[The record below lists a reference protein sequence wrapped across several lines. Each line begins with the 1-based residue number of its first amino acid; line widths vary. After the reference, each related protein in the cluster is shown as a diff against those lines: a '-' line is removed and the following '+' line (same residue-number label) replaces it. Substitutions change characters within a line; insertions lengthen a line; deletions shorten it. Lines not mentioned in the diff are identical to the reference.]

1 MNQEQDEI
9 FTQLYHKYFNQIKL
23 YIMSFISDPHLAEEI
38 AQDTFHT
45 AMTKIDDL
53 ISTDPPIA
61 WLKKTAKYKV
71 LNAQRKRMR
80 HLKHFLSLDDPL
92 TPQIITETSVEDLV
106 IVADELRQQEPVE
119 KRIYDALSPEERILF
134 QRAILDQIPYSQLSE
149 ELNITLW
156 TCQKRVQRLR
166 TKLQKKLSQNGKDNF
181 DN

>member
-1 MNQEQDEI
+1 MNLEQNKL
-9 FTQLYHKYFNQIKL
+9 FTQLYNKHFNQIKL

-45 AMTKIDDL
+45 AMMKMDDF
-53 ISTDPPIA
+53 IATDPPVA

-80 HLKHFLSLDDPL
+80 HLKRFLSLDDPL
-92 TPQIITETSVEDLV
+92 ASLVITETSVEDIV
-106 IVADELRQQEPVE
+106 INADELQQQEPVE
-119 KRIYDALSPEERILF
+119 KRIYDALTPEERILF
-134 QRAILDQIPYSQLSE
+134 QRAILDQIPYSQLAE

-166 TKLQKKLSQNGKDNF
+166 AKLQKKLSQNEKDNF
-181 DN
+181 DK